1 MSLIFYADNEETAK
15 EESINKYE
23 DLLEE
28 YTIKCP
34 TLKEALK
41 QMFISSGASK
51 NKAEELTNTILTEV
65 KDFIEPKFDEIK
77 KKYSNITLDDAFT
90 ICSYTYEL
98 YGDDSIY
105 NIYKLLNTNLVSNNR
120 MQGIRNISK
129 YLFLLLK
136 SLRKLS
142 RYYPKKY
149 LYRCISVLVKLD
161 YDSFNKKFVPY
172 IEGNEKT
179 FWGFTSTSSEIK
191 TCYNFLGTTKKSG
204 TIFSL
209 SGDIW
214 GYDISLFNVCGEEEI
229 LLEPER
235 KLIVEESLPEVN
247 GIIFVRCSIK
257 STPLV
262 LENLFKSQKI
272 SSLTKGIKNI
282 KLNTEMSV
290 QDIFQSEEF
299 NELNINDFINKYKN
313 HKYFTKLKE
322 LKEFFTE
329 FLSEARFA
337 LRELDNRGN
346 KIDWF
351 SINEKRG
358 NLPYNPPIGWFG
370 IGLKVLEKFDE
381 GNDLWIGNNNSK
393 NEWCVAYHGVG
404 SGQPSNVLKRILGH
418 IIRGGFKEGIR
429 QIHSECKDLNH
440 PGKIVGVGV
449 YFCENINTAGAYAG
463 EFEIYNKKYKTVLMV
478 RIKPKAIRKCE
489 CMHDFLVV
497 NGTYNEVR
505 PYRILFKEV

>member
-15 EESINKYE
+15 EESINKYK
-23 DLLEE
+23 DLFEE

-41 QMFISSGASK
+41 QMFISSGASQ
-51 NKAEELTNTILTEV
+51 NKASELTTNILTEV
-65 KDFIEPKFDEIK
+65 KDFIEPKFDEIQ

-120 MQGIRNISK
+120 MQGIRNVSK

-235 KLIVEESLPEVN
+235 KLIVEESLP
-247 GIIFVRCSIK
+247 
-257 STPLV
+257 
-262 LENLFKSQKI
+262 
-272 SSLTKGIKNI
+272 
-282 KLNTEMSV
+282 
-290 QDIFQSEEF
+290 
-299 NELNINDFINKYKN
+299 
-313 HKYFTKLKE
+313 
-322 LKEFFTE
+322 
-329 FLSEARFA
+329 
-337 LRELDNRGN
+337 
-346 KIDWF
+346 
-351 SINEKRG
+351 
-358 NLPYNPPIGWFG
+358 
-370 IGLKVLEKFDE
+370 
-381 GNDLWIGNNNSK
+381 
-393 NEWCVAYHGVG
+393 
-404 SGQPSNVLKRILGH
+404 
-418 IIRGGFKEGIR
+418 
-429 QIHSECKDLNH
+429 
-440 PGKIVGVGV
+440 
-449 YFCENINTAGAYAG
+449 
-463 EFEIYNKKYKTVLMV
+463 
-478 RIKPKAIRKCE
+478 
-489 CMHDFLVV
+489 
-497 NGTYNEVR
+497 
-505 PYRILFKEV
+505 